1 MDVFQLPLPPSHNKA
16 NKKNSYQA
24 GQEAQSGKVA
34 ELLRTPPQGRERPVL
49 DSILRVCAVFTR
61 AHTEGA
67 KHAPATT
74 LAKHARQQLP
84 WRHAGWVRGK
94 PKPGSHDAGLLAD
107 TGLLGDAW
115 RLADTGTGAPVPWF
129 RPRRL
134 CRTLCRRRRRAQTQR
149 YQAQTEL
156 DLQEGGLHH
165 SGGRNLASKS
175 EREVCGL

>member
-1 MDVFQLPLPPSHNKA
+1 MHAHARCWIRSCACARSSLARAL
-16 NKKNSYQA
+16 QA
-24 GQEAQSGKVA
+24 GA
-34 ELLRTPPQGRERPVL
+34 
-49 DSILRVCAVFTR
+49 C
-61 AHTEGA
+61 A

-149 YQAQTEL
+149 YHAQTQL
-156 DLQEGGLHH
+156 DLQEGGLHR
-165 SGGRNLASKS
+165 SGGTNLASRS
-175 EREVCGL
+175 VRDVCGLESSSVSIATSTGMPHASIQSSRSTLRTPAG